1 MIFSAYHFSYLDS
14 YAHNASLS
22 MLSKATNI
30 LSKRDLLSQ
39 YEDLMFPPVLVSA
52 IRLMF
57 ESNTHCA
64 ASREGGNSCCVSK
77 DLVESSDHQNDI
89 FSQNQSNLLQILQ
102 PQLFLLMLAKLQR
115 PGVLS
120 HPFTTMTLPVMTGY
134 LRILGYRK
142 HCLRQ
147 VRWALEKTVIQTQFF
162 KFRKR

>member
-89 FSQNQSNLLQILQ
+89 FSQNLSNLLQILQ
-102 PQLFLLMLAKLQR
+102 LQLFLLMLAKL
-115 PGVLS
+115 
-120 HPFTTMTLPVMTGY
+120 
-134 LRILGYRK
+134 
-142 HCLRQ
+142 
-147 VRWALEKTVIQTQFF
+147 
-162 KFRKR
+162 